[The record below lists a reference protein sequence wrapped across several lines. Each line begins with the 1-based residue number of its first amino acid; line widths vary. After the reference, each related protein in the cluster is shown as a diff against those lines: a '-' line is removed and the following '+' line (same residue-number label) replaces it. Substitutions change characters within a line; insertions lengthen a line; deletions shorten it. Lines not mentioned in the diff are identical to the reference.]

1 MNEAIYLTR
10 TGICTTDLTVR
21 SAEDMFSTISNMG
34 YKAVQ
39 FGFSTV
45 MDTMYTA
52 DGNIEIP
59 DCGEMKKAA
68 PYAIDNIRAAADKY
82 GIDIPAVNGTFNM
95 AHPESGVRLEG
106 LGRFE
111 GFAAASRELGAR
123 IITLCSGTRCRTHL
137 WTNDPSN
144 DTDEAWRDMI
154 DSMKRAA
161 EIAEK
166 YEMTLAVETEVSN
179 IVSSPEKARRMM
191 DEVGS
196 PRLKMILDAA
206 NLFPAGTAHKENVRK
221 YLDTAFEYFGHDI
234 VLAHGKDIRDSD
246 GIDFCGTGDGIVDF
260 EYMARLMEK
269 SGFSGDMVLHGI
281 YDEDK
286 MVGAREYWERCI
298 GR

>member
-1 MNEAIYLTR
+1 MNEALYLTR

-45 MDTMYTA
+45 TDTMYTA

-59 DCGEMKKAA
+59 DCDEMKKAA
-68 PYAIDNIRAAADKY
+68 PSAIDNIRAAAEKY

-95 AHPESGVRLEG
+95 AHPESDVRLEG

-206 NLFPAGTAHKENVRK
+206 NLFPSGTAHKENVHK

-269 SGFSGDMVLHGI
+269 YGFRGDMVLHGI

-298 GR
+298 VR